1 MNKES
6 EKLVARIKTII
17 EGSSLSVLDA
27 LPEIKDPLGNNLLHV
42 MATYQRYEQC
52 EWLLQHQFPILSP
65 NDKGVTPLENAAQN
79 LLESKKHKNCILNCV
94 PVHMRCTTSFNR
106 DSY

>member
-1 MNKES
+1 
-6 EKLVARIKTII
+6 
-17 EGSSLSVLDA
+17 
-27 LPEIKDPLGNNLLHV
+27 

-79 LLESKKHKNCILNCV
+79 LLESKKAQKLYFKL
-94 PVHMRCTTSFNR
+94 CTRAHEMHNII
-106 DSY
+106 